1 MLTIRH
7 LLSCVILCALMLTAC
22 QRAAEAPEP
31 TPPVETVAPREPEAA
46 DEESAPTAT
55 TEPMEPTDLLV
66 VVETPAP
73 TDTPTPEPTA
83 TQAEPTAA
91 AVPTETPEP
100 SPTPRA
106 TAAPAVDQPIAAAP
120 AAISTSALIIRED
133 ETVAP
138 PFDVT
143 VSANRELPGYNFMIT
158 GLVRNVGSENYAGLG
173 IVATFFRADGS
184 RHGPIK
190 VNLQCPL
197 LAPGDA
203 CPFAVDAN
211 AKGLTEV
218 MIHPEGYPTTRTT
231 AQVDISGV
239 GRSVDGIGYVHI
251 TGSVANP
258 NPVPVNDVTISGMLL
273 DQAGEIVSIGT
284 DILVGALE
292 AGATSRF
299 EVVLRYAPYVQYQLL
314 VQAEPR

>member
-1 MLTIRH
+1 MK
-7 LLSCVILCALMLTAC
+7 
-22 QRAAEAPEP
+22 
-31 TPPVETVAPREPEAA
+31 
-46 DEESAPTAT
+46 
-55 TEPMEPTDLLV
+55 PTDLLV
-66 VVETPAP
+66 VAETPAP

-83 TQAEPTAA
+83 TPAATAT

-100 SPTPRA
+100 TPTPAA
-106 TAAPAVDQPIAAAP
+106 TTAPAAAQPIAAAP
-120 AAISTSALIIRED
+120 EAISTSALIIRDD

-138 PFDVT
+138 PLDVT
-143 VSANRELPGYNFMIT
+143 VSANRELPGYNFKIT
-158 GLVRNVGSENYAGLG
+158 GLVRNAGSENYAGLG

-190 VNLQCPL
+190 VNLQCPVL
-197 LAPGDA
+197 VPGDA

-218 MIHPEGYPTTRTT
+218 MLHPEGYPTTRTT
-231 AQVDISGV
+231 AQVNVSGV

-251 TGSVANP
+251 TGNVTNP
-258 NPVPVNDVTISGMLL
+258 NPVPVHDVTISGVLL

-284 DILVGALE
+284 DILIGALE

-299 EVVLRYAPYVQYQLL
+299 DVVLRYAPYTQFQLF

>member
-1 MLTIRH
+1 MLTIRR
-7 LLSCVILCALMLTAC
+7 LLSCVILCALVLTAC
-22 QRAAEAPEP
+22 QQAAETPEP
-31 TPPVETVAPREPEAA
+31 TPHVESVAPEEPAA
-46 DEESAPTAT
+46 IEEEEESAPA
-55 TEPMEPTDLLV
+55 EPTA
-66 VVETPAP
+66 TPAP
-73 TDTPTPEPTA
+73 TSTPAPTETAEPTA
-83 TQAEPTAA
+83 TPAATAT

-100 SPTPRA
+100 TPTPAA
-106 TAAPAVDQPIAAAP
+106 TTAPAVAQPVAAAP
-120 AAISTSALIIRED
+120 AAISTSALIIRDD

-138 PFDVT
+138 PLDVT

-158 GLVRNVGSENYAGLG
+158 GLVRNAGSENYAGLG

-190 VNLQCPL
+190 VNLKCPVL
-197 LAPGDA
+197 VPGDA
-203 CPFAVDAN
+203 CPFTVDAN

-218 MIHPEGYPTTRTT
+218 MLHPEGYPTTRTT
-231 AQVDISGV
+231 AQVNISGV
-239 GRSVDGIGYVHI
+239 GRGVDSIGYVHI
-251 TGSVANP
+251 TGNVANP

>member
-1 MLTIRH
+1 MLTIRR
-7 LLSCVILCALMLTAC
+7 LLSCVILCALILTAC
-22 QRAAEAPEP
+22 QQAAETPEP
-31 TPPVETVAPREPEAA
+31 TPPVETVAPEEPAA
-46 DEESAPTAT
+46 VEEEEGAPAEPATPAPTAT
-55 TEPMEPTDLLV
+55 
-66 VVETPAP
+66 
-73 TDTPTPEPTA
+73 
-83 TQAEPTAA
+83 Q
-91 AVPTETPEP
+91 VPTETPEP
-100 SPTPRA
+100 TATAAAPTATAAPTETPEPTPTPTA
-106 TAAPAVDQPIAAAP
+106 TAAPAVAQPATEAP
-120 AAISTSALIIRED
+120 PAISTSALIIRED

-138 PFDVT
+138 PLDVS

-158 GLVRNVGSENYAGLG
+158 GLVRNAGSESYAGLG

-190 VNLQCPL
+190 VNLQCPVL
-197 LAPGDA
+197 VPGDA

-211 AKGLTEV
+211 ARGLTEV
-218 MIHPEGYPTTRTT
+218 MLHPEGYPTTRTT

-239 GRSVDGIGYVHI
+239 GRSLDGIGYIHI
-251 TGSVANP
+251 TGNVTNP
-258 NPVPVNDVTISGMLL
+258 NPVPVHDVTISGVLL

-299 EVVLRYAPYVQYQLL
+299 EVVLRHAPYAQYRLL